1 MGCRRFDES
10 FRRSSTGLKEKQ
22 LMATQIITQLVKVM
36 KDVGSVG
43 KDGTNS
49 QQGYKFRG
57 IDALLNAVHP
67 ALTRHG
73 VVIVPEVLSSNV
85 EFRDVVRSSGK
96 SGTDKHVQ
104 LRVKFTFIAEDGSSV
119 LAVTEGEG
127 LDSGDKATNKAMS
140 GALKYALIQTLSIP
154 TEDMEDADRT
164 SPVLEQQVKQDPKQ
178 PQQVL
183 NQVSTKAATPDAPTV
198 ATGGS
203 GVPPTQT
210 SPSSAPSTPRRSS
223 SFRNRTPVA
232 PKIPDNSTN
241 TGMGTGT
248 TNLAPKSGAID
259 EWS

>member
-1 MGCRRFDES
+1 
-10 FRRSSTGLKEKQ
+10 
-22 LMATQIITQLVKVM
+22 MATQIITQLVKVM

-164 SPVLEQQVKQDPKQ
+164 SPVLEQQIKQDPKQ
-178 PQQVL
+178 PQ
-183 NQVSTKAATPDAPTV
+183 QVSTKAATPDAPTV

-223 SFRNRTPVA
+223 SFRNRVMPAAGVVDATPA
-232 PKIPDNSTN
+232 PKPET
-241 TGMGTGT
+241 
-248 TNLAPKSGAID
+248 KSGAID